1 MTLHLYDVRVYR
13 QSNCDYGKKT
23 ASPPYGLTM
32 GKKTT
37 DMQIYR
43 LVRPVLLFIIY
54 KENFRKNYMPF
65 IRGEFKK
72 KNYSVQK

>member
-1 MTLHLYDVRVYR
+1 MTSGYTDRAIAIME
-13 QSNCDYGKKT
+13 KKT

-65 IRGEFKK
+65 IRGEF
-72 KNYSVQK
+72 

>member
-1 MTLHLYDVRVYR
+1 MTSGYTDRAIAIME
-13 QSNCDYGKKT
+13 KK
-23 ASPPYGLTM
+23 LQVLRM
-32 GKKTT
+32 DLQWKKKTT

-65 IRGEFKK
+65 IRGDF
-72 KNYSVQK
+72 